1 LLYHFIM
8 IRGSREQTRYR
19 FNEFPAGRQE
29 ASSPLQKAV
38 SRGLSGA
45 ICGIFFS
52 QTTKIFMP
60 N

>member
-1 LLYHFIM
+1 M